1 MNNYFR
7 ITGYNQKG
15 NYSFIMDCYGMFEQL
30 WQFSKYLID
39 SDMDVIELSKNE
51 NFIDGNIPRVEE
63 DKTHIIARATAKGKP
78 ENIIQEINGIKY
90 KAIKVANKIYIP
102 DISQTI

>member
-1 MNNYFR
+1 MNYFR

-15 NYSFIMDCYGMFEQL
+15 NYCFIMDCNGMFEQL

-63 DKTHIIARATAKGKP
+63 DKAHIIARKARKHYTRNKW
-78 ENIIQEINGIKY
+78 NQIQS
-90 KAIKVANKIYIP
+90 NK
-102 DISQTI
+102 SS